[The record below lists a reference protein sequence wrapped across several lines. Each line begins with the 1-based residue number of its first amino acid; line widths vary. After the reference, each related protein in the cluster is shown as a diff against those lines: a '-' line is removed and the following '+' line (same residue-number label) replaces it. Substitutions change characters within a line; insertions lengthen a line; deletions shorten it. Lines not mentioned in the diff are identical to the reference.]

1 MWGAGPFGSGGG
13 MIRPTTVSSLAHIS
27 DFEASSS
34 TSFGGPA
41 FFRSSGNYN
50 NQQSGGNRMRRQ
62 PSNDDR
68 SISFD
73 GTTVLDNG
81 PSSVPTARQRHHQQQ
96 QHHQQR
102 PSNTVPVLSLPL
114 HQLEPHPDNSSPP
127 LITLVPSVSSTTL
140 HGEHH
145 HIPLLLPN
153 TSRSTMSGLTLP
165 TVIGGGA
172 AVGGGQISAN
182 ATPRVNLIFNR
193 HHDEEQSISTAGER
207 ISHHNPESTHE
218 LLMNHRLN
226 DTASSSMD
234 GGGMRRPI
242 RANSHD
248 DFMTLDNDQ
257 NDNNPHMNLDNGYMS
272 DFTAVSLEGPSFSQQ
287 AATPLLPSIQTP
299 SIPALEP
306 IPPHILSSHQKK
318 KPPKK
323 GKQSRNSG
331 SKHHQQHSAGKRRQQ
346 SASRRNPLGDDT
358 GSMTSD
364 GGPPTKGRY
373 YYESDNDSLNW
384 EQQSYR
390 HHIPSSTSHYGDE
403 LVAVPS
409 SQDLFI
415 SDTPISM
422 MDPGLSAGAD
432 VYQQPPTAVI
442 SPVIHKRKQPPSG
455 TIASGDMF
463 GDNSNDNNP
472 WGNNSEST
480 RRSFSMISHDKEDTS
495 SRPKKANT
503 LKPTILSIEKPTNHG
518 TRVIEDSNDQLRISS
533 KGAPSP
539 TPFLNRDGLKEL
551 PSGASSR
558 LGRISTGKQLN
569 QRNIASRY
577 GNSGLDSGGNSPIAN
592 PKSLS
597 LSSKSKNKG
606 SLSIDINNNNNPHS
620 DLLEL
625 SCDSLESLRISGVN
639 TLNHQF
645 STHKFPAVR
654 FDSAAPTPNNDPRK
668 SGLQTQQL
676 YPPGIVF
683 DRSCVNTAK
692 DNNGEEEEFIEEL
705 LERGGG
711 GGVDDENGNYLEDRR
726 EDDDEEILQRQQEE
740 RSILQTEPYVLDEH
754 NGNITRLKIPKRTS
768 SNLLLSSSTDGTI
781 RFWASGEANS
791 RMVLDVNSFN
801 ISSSLSIGK
810 PDIQPMSTSGGDS
823 RPERRISMGAKTG
836 TPILAGNGDDELDS
850 VRGGTAYIP
859 PATAVIPI
867 HPLSAKGTKILHLW
881 AEENCESVWASCN
894 DNHVRVW
901 NGNEGKP
908 MRLLKGHEDI
918 ITCLEGL
925 DPYTSSAS
933 GISSSNAFTSSVLVA
948 TGSSDRTI
956 RLWDLRAKKTQVF
969 VFRGHGDN
977 VLTVKWAESG
987 RALISGGKDKTI
999 RIWDT
1004 RAGR

>member
-1 MWGAGPFGSGGG
+1 

-27 DFEASSS
+27 DFETSSS

-41 FFRSSGNYN
+41 FFRSSGNYYN
-50 NQQSGGNRMRRQ
+50 NQQQQSSNRGMRRQ
-62 PSNDDR
+62 PSSDDR
-68 SISFD
+68 SISID
-73 GTTVLDNG
+73 GTVALDNG

-96 QHHQQR
+96 QQQSR
-102 PSNTVPVLSLPL
+102 PSNTVTVLPLPL
-114 HQLEPHPDNSSPP
+114 HQLQQDDSSPP
-127 LITLVPSVSSTTL
+127 LVALVPSTSSTTL

-145 HIPLLLPN
+145 IPFPN
-153 TSRSTMSGLTLP
+153 TSRSAMSGLTLP
-165 TVIGGGA
+165 TVIGGSIA
-172 AVGGGQISAN
+172 GGGQISAN

-193 HHDEEQSISTAGER
+193 HHDEEQSISTAGGGGGT

-218 LLMNHRLN
+218 LMMNMNRHMLN
-226 DTASSSMD
+226 DNGSSSLD
-234 GGGMRRPI
+234 GGHGGGLRRPI

-248 DFMTLDNDQ
+248 DSMTLDNDN
-257 NDNNPHMNLDNGYMS
+257 NDENNHNNRNNMNLDNGYMS

-287 AATPLLPSIQTP
+287 EAVTSLLPNIQVPNTL
-299 SIPALEP
+299 IPALEP
-306 IPPHILSSHQKK
+306 IPPHILSSNQKK

-323 GKQSRNSG
+323 GKQSRNNS
-331 SKHHQQHSAGKRRQQ
+331 SKHQHSAGKRRQQ
-346 SASRRNPLGDDT
+346 SASRRNPLIDES

-390 HHIPSSTSHYGDE
+390 HAPTTSHYGDE

-415 SDTPISM
+415 SDTPNSM
-422 MDPGLSAGAD
+422 MDPGILASGEG
-432 VYQQPPTAVI
+432 YQQPNAAVV
-442 SPVIHKRKQPPSG
+442 SPVIQKRKLPAG
-455 TIASGDMF
+455 LIANNDMF
-463 GDNSNDNNP
+463 AENSVDNNP
-472 WGNNSEST
+472 WGNSSEST
-480 RRSFSMISHDKEDTS
+480 RRSFSVISQDKDDTS
-495 SRPKKANT
+495 VRQKKGT
-503 LKPTILSIEKPTNHG
+503 LKPTILSIEKPAYQN
-518 TRVIEDSNDQLRISS
+518 TRIIEDSNDQLRISS
-533 KGAPSP
+533 KVATNPSP
-539 TPFLNRDGLKEL
+539 TPYLNREGL
-551 PSGASSR
+551 PSGAPSR
-558 LGRISTGKQLN
+558 LGRISTGKQPN

-577 GNSGLDSGGNSPIAN
+577 GNSGLDSGGNSPISN
-592 PKSLS
+592 PKS

-606 SLSIDINNNNNPHS
+606 SLSIDVNSNNPHG

-639 TLNHQF
+639 TLNHQL
-645 STHKFPAVR
+645 STHKFSAVR

-668 SGLQTQQL
+668 PNLHQL

-683 DRSCVNTAK
+683 DRSCVNTA
-692 DNNGEEEEFIEEL
+692 DNEQEEEFIEEI
-705 LERGGG
+705 LERG
-711 GGVDDENGNYLEDRR
+711 DDENGNYLEDRR
-726 EDDDEEILQRQQEE
+726 EDDYEGNTHRQQEE
-740 RSILQTEPYVLDEH
+740 SSILQTEPFILDEH
-754 NGNITRLKIPKRTS
+754 NGNITRLKIPKRTA

-781 RFWASGEANS
+781 RFWASGEPNS
-791 RMVLDVNSFN
+791 RMILDVNSFN
-801 ISSSLSIGK
+801 LASSLSVGK
-810 PDIQPMSTSGGDS
+810 PEIQPIVSAGNEA
-823 RPERRISMGAKTG
+823 RPERRISMGSKMGAN
-836 TPILAGNGDDELDS
+836 ILVGNGDDEFDS
-850 VRGGTAYIP
+850 ARGGTAYVP
-859 PATAVIPI
+859 PATAVVPV

-908 MRLLKGHEDI
+908 MRLLKGHEDM